1 MNIPPMN
8 AEHVARYKGN
18 LQTRNPKWHPVIR
31 SVRKNDGFLTLMRVA
46 TYFEFSWGFALEYKM
61 WDQITL
67 SLYPIE
73 ALDQGI
79 EQFQERFLTAYVDI
93 VRPDLRI
100 FQGLSELL
108 QSPCLV
114 GFQDGRLTGSA
125 FSLSAT
131 GDEIAHA
138 RFRSWVAD
146 RLLSSLV
153 FEVLCKVMDS
163 EFQFPK
169 PIGFLAEPGNI
180 NSFHSF

>member
-18 LQTRNPKWHPVIR
+18 IQTRNPKWDSVIHSAQR
-31 SVRKNDGFLTLMRVA
+31 SDYFLTLMRVA
-46 TYFEFSWGFALEYKM
+46 NYFEFSWGFALEYKM

-67 SLYPIE
+67 TLYPTE
-73 ALDQGI
+73 ALHRGI
-79 EQFQERFLTAYVDI
+79 EQFQERFLTAYAEI

-100 FQGLSELL
+100 FQDLSKLL

-114 GFQDGRLTGSA
+114 GFQDGRMTESA
-125 FSLSAT
+125 FSISAT
-131 GDEIAHA
+131 GNEIAHA

-146 RLLSSLV
+146 RLFSSLW
-153 FEVLCKVMDS
+153 FDVLCKVMDPH
-163 EFQFPK
+163 FKFAK
-169 PIGFLAEPGNI
+169 PIGFLAPPDSI